1 MGRFARRIVWTMMT
15 IAPPK
20 IPDEPNPTIAHP
32 TINAVEFGAAPQIAE
47 PIPNSPIAL
56 KNTILVE

>member
-1 MGRFARRIVWTMMT
+1 MGRFARGIVWTMMT

-20 IPDEPNPTIAHP
+20 IPDEPNPAIAHP
-32 TINAVEFGAAPQIAE
+32 TINAVEFGEAPQIAE
-47 PIPNSPIAL
+47 LISNNPIAL